1 MKGIAI
7 TFLFTLLALA
17 SVAQKSL
24 LFTNTKTKQEIL
36 VIEGDVIKFSYNG
49 YLNQQE
55 DHYGHVLSIKDSVIE
70 MSTPVASLFVK
81 RDEKTRY
88 INVKDITGFRKFH
101 RSRPY
106 LKGFTNLV
114 IAAGTIYLF
123 YIINKDK
130 NDLSYGDKVAISI
143 GTGIIGR
150 FAEKIIFPQKIKN
163 KIGEEW
169 EIVSK

>member
-1 MKGIAI
+1 MKRTTA
-7 TFLFTLLALA
+7 TLLFTLLALV

-24 LFTNTKTKQEIL
+24 LFSNKKTKQELL
-36 VIEGDVIKFSYNG
+36 VTEGDVIKLSYNG
-49 YLNQQE
+49 YLKQHE
-55 DHYGHVLSIKDSVIE
+55 DHYGHVLSIRDSLIE

-81 RDEKTRY
+81 RDDKTHF
-88 INVKDITGFRKFH
+88 INIKDITGFRKFH

-106 LKGFTNLV
+106 LKGLTNLV
-114 IAAGTIYLF
+114 IAVGTIYLF
-123 YIINKDK
+123 YIINKNK

-169 EIVSK
+169 EIISK